1 MVHSG
6 HLVDL
11 PVADRDP
18 AVQSPPHT
26 NSGAT
31 VSGPIIPFQ
40 PIITAGET
48 PFTMLAGPASAG

>member
-1 MVHSG
+1 MVDSG

-26 NSGAT
+26 NWGLLCPR
-31 VSGPIIPFQ
+31 PIIPFQ